1 MFAQP
6 NSTLRFAAA
15 AIAATS
21 LCGCEAR
28 QLGVNF
34 ADKQAGSVDKT
45 WVAAVKTC
53 WPVLSHGY
61 STEML
66 KQYLADP
73 LHFRAAFS
81 TYSALSDSELRS
93 IVIKPVLSAPEPDSS
108 ILTHSQTAIF
118 TRHQAIAGVD
128 QETVTASNTDAAAPA
143 DALCAVHPGTP
154 VGFK

>member
-1 MFAQP
+1 LFAQS

-15 AIAATS
+15 AVAAAS

-34 ADKQAGSVDKT
+34 ADKQAVSVDKT
-45 WVAAVKTC
+45 WVSAVKTC

-73 LHFRAAFS
+73 LHLRAAFS

-93 IVIKPVLSAPEPDSS
+93 IVTKPVLSAPEPDAG
-108 ILTHSQTAIF
+108 ILSHSQTAVF
-118 TRHQAIAGVD
+118 TRYEAVAGVD
-128 QETVTASNTDAAAPA
+128 QETVTAANTDDAAPP

>member
-1 MFAQP
+1 M
-6 NSTLRFAAA
+6 NIRSISTQTLAALA
-15 AIAATS
+15 AMT

-34 ADKQAGSVDKT
+34 ADKQALSVDDT

-53 WPVLSHGY
+53 WPDLNHGY
-61 STEML
+61 SIAQL

-81 TYSALSDSELRS
+81 TYSTRTDSDLRS
-93 IVIKPVLSAPEPDSS
+93 IVIHSVTAAPEPETS
-108 ILTHSQTAIF
+108 ILAHSQTAIY
-118 TRHQAIAGVD
+118 TRYQAVRGVD
-128 QETVTASNTDAAAPA
+128 QESATASNTDSAAPP

-154 VGFK
+154 IGFK